1 MRFTRIHAISLR
13 ILTHWLIS
21 TPSITAARG
30 FAPSQASQNASRWLP
45 KPTAASSW
53 SSSTKCCVTVA
64 TEHGLAT
71 TTAAMLRVGATSGAS
86 CAARRAASASGS
98 SADERDPT
106 TRIVVLLLATRAAA
120 RRLVVMVRSDVMV
133 FVVFVCT
140 VRRAPR
146 TGVVLL
152 ATVRKDGVFALAPRR
167 AA

>member
-86 CAARRAASASGS
+86 CAARR
-98 SADERDPT
+98 
-106 TRIVVLLLATRAAA
+106 
-120 RRLVVMVRSDVMV
+120 LVVMVRSDVMV

-140 VRRAPR
+140 ARRAPC
-146 TGVVLL
+146 TGVLLL
-152 ATVRKDGVFALAPRR
+152 ATVRKDGVLALAPRR

>member
-98 SADERDPT
+98 SAEDLLPT
-106 TRIVVLLLATRAAA
+106 TRMVLFLAI
-120 RRLVVMVRSDVMV
+120 VRSDGV
-133 FVVFVCT
+133 FDGKA
-140 VRRAPR
+140 RI
-146 TGVVLL
+146 
-152 ATVRKDGVFALAPRR
+152 ATVRSDCVLDWAMRSAS
-167 AA
+167 